1 MPLWLT
7 LDDNVLFGQGA
18 LSRLDDYLGNYR
30 HILLFVDR
38 DGFPQCG
45 AADYFDSR
53 SADFQVEKLAYSGKA
68 LPLEDVEAVYD
79 QVKEN
84 GGIDLIIG
92 LGGGTVI
99 DLAKIVSLAYAN
111 GCRRVADVLE
121 NRALDKKIDL
131 IFVPTTA
138 GTGSEA
144 TTFAVVYRDKIKLSV
159 VSPGFL
165 PRLTVLD
172 PLLLRSLPGPVLN
185 STILDALAQGVE
197 SIWARG
203 ATLES
208 RQFAGQSVS
217 LIYENVFLENFL
229 DRLGNLQ
236 LGSFFSGKA
245 IDISKTTLSH
255 SISYP
260 LTAHFGIPHGLAVFL
275 TLPAVTRFNYFAPP
289 DDLAPGLSPAH
300 IQESFSLL
308 FRLFSVTDIDSL
320 VGRLE
325 EVLARLHFQPR
336 LRAYGIQSGDL
347 HRLADQALTKGRS
360 DNNPRRVD
368 SAAILDIL
376 QQVY

>member
-1 MPLWLT
+1 MPLWPT
-7 LDDNVLFGQGA
+7 LDNNVLFGPGA
-18 LSRLDDYLGNYR
+18 LSRLDDYLGKYR

-45 AADYFDSR
+45 AAAYFDSR
-53 SADFQVEKLAYSGKA
+53 QADLKIKAYAYSGKA

-79 QVKEN
+79 QVKGDN
-84 GGIDLIIG
+84 DIDLIIG
-92 LGGGTVI
+92 LGGGTII
-99 DLAKIVSLAYAN
+99 DLAKIISLAYAN

-121 NRALDKKIDL
+121 DRALDKKIDL

-144 TTFAVVYRDKIKLSV
+144 TTFAVVYRDKIKLSL
-159 VSPGFL
+159 VSPHFL
-165 PRLTVLD
+165 PRLVVLD
-172 PLLLRSLPGPVLN
+172 PLLLRSLPEAVLN

-197 SIWARG
+197 SIWALG
-203 ATLES
+203 GTPGS

-217 LIYENVFLENFL
+217 LIYENVFLENSL
-229 DRLGNLQ
+229 HRLEHLQ

-245 IDISKTTLSH
+245 INISRTTLPH

-275 TLPAVTRFNYFAPP
+275 TLPAVARFNYLASPA
-289 DDLAPGLSPAH
+289 DLAPGLSPAH
-300 IQESFSLL
+300 IQESFALL

-325 EVLARLHFQPR
+325 EVLTRLHFQPR
-336 LRAYGIQSGDL
+336 LSDYGIQSSDL
-347 HRLADQALTKGRS
+347 RGLADQALTKGRS

-368 SAAILDIL
+368 SDKIFQLL
-376 QQVY
+376 QQIF